1 MRFAPEINIH
11 TKTII
16 AATISLILCSGTVHG
31 SVGETIDQNYLNEHG
46 ETEETGDTRY
56 RIYFTSGDHS
66 FDSINLPDF
75 TPISRQNQYA
85 ILVKNGASL
94 TITGDTCINSN
105 TITKEGITPE
115 GTLAIT
121 AGSKFDTS
129 TGTINL
135 AGNVKI
141 HAVEDVGGIY
151 GTNVLYSIIKGS
163 EITVG
168 NTETETELWAI
179 AAKPDVI
186 SAKLG
191 GAIAL
196 HSTKNRIVGNIDT
209 LDVDFGTKGASVYA
223 IFSGADSYWFGDEQT
238 FQNIKN
244 ITITYIRQTL
254 TINNTD
260 DINKLLSRNYK
271 DLLPAEIVNN
281 SYIYNSVKTQIDQ
294 KLNELGFTDNET
306 ISESIDLVFENG
318 AQWSY
323 FGEEQIFNKI
333 QSGAQVSITSTPKRI
348 SKITLNNGGIVNLYD
363 EDLQNTWSNLKNEDG
378 KSLSELWSDLATYQ
392 HDYVRIGD
400 LKGNNG
406 IFRLDLNSD
415 DQSKSDMIFIES
427 SSQEGGTST
436 HFIEPYRPGDLAS
449 VSNENRLSFALVA
462 DGADER
468 VTFADKQNI
477 YNESLY
483 EYELEIGSEEVNE
496 SNSETLKDLVED
508 YYGKDKEGGTF
519 TDFDINDYIGG
530 THWFINRL
538 SISESAAAVG
548 MRSVGFASYDAAV
561 RMDRR
566 DRRLQD
572 AVFQDG
578 SNDGLWVRL
587 QYGEAGAESLY
598 KADLTTIYLGYERAT
613 SPDNRFGVSFSY
625 TDGSTDFMVIK
636 GSGDLKRYEVSAYDT
651 LTFGSHYLDF
661 VGRLGMVEND
671 FNTSSREG
679 SIRTNGDFDQNY
691 AAVSV
696 EYGFNLK
703 DKHNIFIEP
712 QLQIQA
718 AYLEDYEYRT
728 NTGLRAEADSEV
740 SVIGRAGLRFGK
752 IFEGT
757 NKTGQV
763 YARADVLHQ
772 FTDGQDARFSDAQST
787 IDVTWGNSDTWAT
800 FGIGGYM
807 NWNNNV
813 SFQLDL
819 ERTAGGKTYDTW
831 AVSGRMNY
839 LF

>member
-1 MRFAPEINIH
+1 M
-11 TKTII
+11 
-16 AATISLILCSGTVHG
+16 
-31 SVGETIDQNYLNEHG
+31 NEHG

-94 TITGDTCINSN
+94 TITGDTYINSN

-223 IFSGADSYWFGDEQT
+223 TFSGADSYWFGDEQT

-244 ITITYIRQTL
+244 ITINYNGATL

-260 DINKLLSRNYK
+260 DINKLLSGNYK
-271 DLLPAEIVNN
+271 DLLPPDIANN
-281 SYIYNSVKTQIDQ
+281 DILYTLAKNQIDQ
-294 KLNELGFTDNET
+294 KLKDLGFTGNET
-306 ISESIDLVFENG
+306 VSESIDLIFENG

-392 HDYVRIGD
+392 HDYVRIAD

-436 HFIEPYRPGDLAS
+436 HFIEPYRPSDLAS
-449 VSNENRLSFALVA
+449 VSNENRLTFALVA

-483 EYELEIGSEEVNE
+483 EYELEIDSEKVNAN
-496 SNSETLKDLVED
+496 NSETLKNLVED
-508 YYGKDKEGGTF
+508 YYGKDKDGGTF

-538 SISESAAAVG
+538 SISESAAAIG

-572 AVFQDG
+572 TVFQDG

-587 QYGEAGAESLY
+587 QYGEAGAEHLY
-598 KADLTTIYLGYERAT
+598 KADLTTVYLGYERAT

-625 TDGSTDFMVIK
+625 TDGSTDFMDIN

-651 LTFGSHYLDF
+651 LTFGSHYLDL

-757 NKTGQV
+757 DKTGQV

-772 FTDGQDARFSDAQST
+772 FTDGQDARLSDAQST

>member
-1 MRFAPEINIH
+1 MKSALLGKRAI
-11 TKTII
+11 
-16 AATISLILCSGTVHG
+16 CR
-31 SVGETIDQNYLNEHG
+31 
-46 ETEETGDTRY
+46 TR
-56 RIYFTSGDHS
+56 H
-66 FDSINLPDF
+66 
-75 TPISRQNQYA
+75 
-85 ILVKNGASL
+85 
-94 TITGDTCINSN
+94 
-105 TITKEGITPE
+105 
-115 GTLAIT
+115 
-121 AGSKFDTS
+121 
-129 TGTINL
+129 
-135 AGNVKI
+135 
-141 HAVEDVGGIY
+141 
-151 GTNVLYSIIKGS
+151 
-163 EITVG
+163 
-168 NTETETELWAI
+168 
-179 AAKPDVI
+179 
-186 SAKLG
+186 
-191 GAIAL
+191 
-196 HSTKNRIVGNIDT
+196 
-209 LDVDFGTKGASVYA
+209 
-223 IFSGADSYWFGDEQT
+223 
-238 FQNIKN
+238 
-244 ITITYIRQTL
+244 
-254 TINNTD
+254 
-260 DINKLLSRNYK
+260 
-271 DLLPAEIVNN
+271 
-281 SYIYNSVKTQIDQ
+281 
-294 KLNELGFTDNET
+294 
-306 ISESIDLVFENG
+306 
-318 AQWSY
+318 
-323 FGEEQIFNKI
+323 
-333 QSGAQVSITSTPKRI
+333 
-348 SKITLNNGGIVNLYD
+348 
-363 EDLQNTWSNLKNEDG
+363 
-378 KSLSELWSDLATYQ
+378 Q
-392 HDYVRIGD
+392 HDYVRIAD

-436 HFIEPYRPGDLAS
+436 HFIEPYRPSDLAS
-449 VSNENRLSFALVA
+449 VSNENRLTFALVA
-462 DGADER
+462 DVADER

-483 EYELEIGSEEVNE
+483 EYELEIDSEKVNAN
-496 SNSETLKDLVED
+496 NSETLKNLVED
-508 YYGKDKEGGTF
+508 YYGKDKDGGTF
-519 TDFDINDYIGG
+519 TDFDIKDYIDG

-587 QYGEAGAESLY
+587 QYGEAGAEHLY
-598 KADLTTIYLGYERAT
+598 KADLTTVYLGYERAT

-625 TDGSTDFMVIK
+625 TDGSTDFMDIK

-661 VGRLGMVEND
+661 VGRLGIVEND

-703 DKHNIFIEP
+703 DDHNIFIEP

-772 FTDGQDARFSDAQST
+772 FTDGQDAHFSDAQST

>member
-1 MRFAPEINIH
+1 MPPPEINIH

-16 AATISLILCSGTVHG
+16 AATVSLILCSGTVHG
-31 SVGETIDQNYLNEHG
+31 AVGETIDQNYLNQHG
-46 ETEETGDTRY
+46 VTEETGDTRY

-75 TPISRQNQYA
+75 TPISRQDQYA

-94 TITGDTCINSN
+94 TITGDTYINSN

-141 HAVEDVGGIY
+141 HAMEDVGGIY
-151 GTNVLYSIIKGS
+151 GTNVLYSILEGS
-163 EITVG
+163 EIAVG
-168 NTETETELWAI
+168 NARTQTELWAI

-191 GAIAL
+191 GTITL

-209 LDVDFGTKGASVYA
+209 LDVDFGTKGAAVSA
-223 IFSGADSYWFGDEQT
+223 AFSGSDSYWFGDEQT

-244 ITITYIRQTL
+244 ITINYNGATL

-260 DINKLLSRNYK
+260 DINKLLSGNYK
-271 DLLPAEIVNN
+271 DLLPPDIAN
-281 SYIYNSVKTQIDQ
+281 SDFLYTIAKNQIDQ
-294 KLNELGFTDNET
+294 KLKDLGFTGNET
-306 ISESIDLVFENG
+306 VSESIDLIFENG

-323 FGEEQIFNKI
+323 FGEEQIFNRT
-333 QSGAQVSITSTPKRI
+333 QSGAEVSITSTPKRV

-363 EDLQNTWSNLKNEDG
+363 EDIQNTWSSLKNEDD
-378 KSLSELWSDLATYQ
+378 KSLSGLWSDLASYR

-436 HFIEPYRPGDLAS
+436 HFIEPYRPSDLAS
-449 VSNENRLSFALVA
+449 VSNENRLTFALVA

-483 EYELEIGSEEVNE
+483 EYELEIDSEKVNAN
-496 SNSETLKDLVED
+496 NSETLKNLVED
-508 YYGKDKEGGTF
+508 YYGKDKDGGTF

-538 SISESAAAVG
+538 SISESAAAIG

-587 QYGEAGAESLY
+587 QYGEAGAEHLY
-598 KADLTTIYLGYERAT
+598 KADLTTVYLGYERAT

-625 TDGSTDFMVIK
+625 TDGSTDFMDIN

-679 SIRTNGDFDQNY
+679 SIRTNGDLDQNY

-696 EYGFNLK
+696 EYGFNLR
-703 DKHNIFIEP
+703 DDHNIFIEP

-772 FTDGQDARFSDAQST
+772 FTDGQDAHFSDAQST

>member
-75 TPISRQNQYA
+75 TPISRQDQYA

-223 IFSGADSYWFGDEQT
+223 TFSGADSYWFGDEQT

-244 ITITYIRQTL
+244 ITITYLGQTL

-271 DLLPAEIVNN
+271 DLLPPYIANN
-281 SYIYNSVKTQIDQ
+281 DILYTIAKNQIDQ
-294 KLNELGFTDNET
+294 KLNDLGFTGNET
-306 ISESIDLVFENG
+306 VSESIDLIFENG

-323 FGEEQIFNKI
+323 FGEEQIFNRT
-333 QSGAQVSITSTPKRI
+333 QSGAEVSITSTPKRV

-363 EDLQNTWSNLKNEDG
+363 
-378 KSLSELWSDLATYQ
+378 
-392 HDYVRIGD
+392 
-400 LKGNNG
+400 
-406 IFRLDLNSD
+406 
-415 DQSKSDMIFIES
+415 
-427 SSQEGGTST
+427 
-436 HFIEPYRPGDLAS
+436 
-449 VSNENRLSFALVA
+449 
-462 DGADER
+462 
-468 VTFADKQNI
+468 
-477 YNESLY
+477 
-483 EYELEIGSEEVNE
+483 
-496 SNSETLKDLVED
+496 
-508 YYGKDKEGGTF
+508 
-519 TDFDINDYIGG
+519 
-530 THWFINRL
+530 
-538 SISESAAAVG
+538 
-548 MRSVGFASYDAAV
+548 
-561 RMDRR
+561 
-566 DRRLQD
+566 
-572 AVFQDG
+572 
-578 SNDGLWVRL
+578 
-587 QYGEAGAESLY
+587 
-598 KADLTTIYLGYERAT
+598 
-613 SPDNRFGVSFSY
+613 
-625 TDGSTDFMVIK
+625 
-636 GSGDLKRYEVSAYDT
+636 
-651 LTFGSHYLDF
+651 
-661 VGRLGMVEND
+661 
-671 FNTSSREG
+671 
-679 SIRTNGDFDQNY
+679 
-691 AAVSV
+691 
-696 EYGFNLK
+696 
-703 DKHNIFIEP
+703 
-712 QLQIQA
+712 
-718 AYLEDYEYRT
+718 
-728 NTGLRAEADSEV
+728 
-740 SVIGRAGLRFGK
+740 
-752 IFEGT
+752 
-757 NKTGQV
+757 
-763 YARADVLHQ
+763 
-772 FTDGQDARFSDAQST
+772 
-787 IDVTWGNSDTWAT
+787 
-800 FGIGGYM
+800 
-807 NWNNNV
+807 
-813 SFQLDL
+813 
-819 ERTAGGKTYDTW
+819 
-831 AVSGRMNY
+831 
-839 LF
+839 

>member
-1 MRFAPEINIH
+1 M
-11 TKTII
+11 
-16 AATISLILCSGTVHG
+16 
-31 SVGETIDQNYLNEHG
+31 Q
-46 ETEETGDTRY
+46 
-56 RIYFTSGDHS
+56 
-66 FDSINLPDF
+66 
-75 TPISRQNQYA
+75 
-85 ILVKNGASL
+85 KN
-94 TITGDTCINSN
+94 
-105 TITKEGITPE
+105 
-115 GTLAIT
+115 
-121 AGSKFDTS
+121 
-129 TGTINL
+129 
-135 AGNVKI
+135 
-141 HAVEDVGGIY
+141 
-151 GTNVLYSIIKGS
+151 
-163 EITVG
+163 
-168 NTETETELWAI
+168 
-179 AAKPDVI
+179 
-186 SAKLG
+186 
-191 GAIAL
+191 
-196 HSTKNRIVGNIDT
+196 
-209 LDVDFGTKGASVYA
+209 
-223 IFSGADSYWFGDEQT
+223 
-238 FQNIKN
+238 
-244 ITITYIRQTL
+244 
-254 TINNTD
+254 
-260 DINKLLSRNYK
+260 
-271 DLLPAEIVNN
+271 
-281 SYIYNSVKTQIDQ
+281 QIDQ
-294 KLNELGFTDNET
+294 KLNDLGFTGNET
-306 ISESIDLVFENG
+306 VSESIDLIFENG

-323 FGEEQIFNKI
+323 FGEEQIFNRT
-333 QSGAQVSITSTPKRI
+333 QSGAEVSITSTPKRV

-363 EDLQNTWSNLKNEDG
+363 EDIQNTWSSLKNEDG
-378 KSLSELWSDLATYQ
+378 KSLSGLWSDLASYR

-625 TDGSTDFMVIK
+625 TDGSTDFMDIK

-661 VGRLGMVEND
+661 VGRLGMVGND